1 MAFILRFLKTYEV
14 VIYLLMVLIGM
25 AYLRKFY
32 LGLKEWRG
40 TVYGLERAHA
50 QRLLSEAISVL
61 VLLICTG
68 LAIFGLN
75 TFVYPSIPLLQQ
87 LATPTLSPLTTP
99 SLTLA
104 ASTLQTPGT
113 TAPTSVVVSTQAASG
128 CIAGRV
134 ELTSPVDGAS
144 ISGKVDIKGTVLVD
158 NFGFLKYEYALS
170 GSSSWLTIA
179 ANHDILPPDSLFG
192 IWDTSMLAPGDYQ
205 LGLVVEDN
213 GKMLPAC
220 VISVRI
226 LAPSPTP

>member
-113 TAPTSVVVSTQAASG
+113 TAPTSVVVSTQ
-128 CIAGRV
+128 
-134 ELTSPVDGAS
+134 GAS